1 MTHIVEA
8 RAAGPNLSSTT
19 LELIE
24 ESYDV
29 EEDIPGEENAITIN
43 NPKYIEYIGVGFYLS
58 GFLNADQWPYQPHS
72 SFDASST
79 NVQLGLNELVRKFPY
94 KQDTPPVGA
103 VEGATWYDG
112 DDNAYKLYLET
123 SPGTLEW
130 VTLAGTLQNSMT
142 SVNGGT
148 F

>member
-8 RAAGPNLSSTT
+8 REAGPNLSAT
-19 LELIE
+19 LVEVVE
-24 ESYDV
+24 DSYDV
-29 EEDIPGEENAITIN
+29 TIDSDEAITIN
-43 NPKYIEYIGVGFYLS
+43 NPKAIEYIGVGFYLS
-58 GFLNADQWPYQPHS
+58 GFLNASQWPYQPHS
-72 SFDASST
+72 RFDSSAT
-79 NVQLGLNELVRKFPY
+79 NVQLGINELVKKFPF

-103 VEGATWYDG
+103 VEGDTWYDG
-112 DDNAYKLYLET
+112 DDNSFKLYLET

>member
-8 RAAGPNLSSTT
+8 REGGPNLSAM
-19 LELIE
+19 LVEAIGD
-24 ESYDV
+24 SYEV
-29 EEDIPGEENAITIN
+29 AVDIPGEVGAITLN
-43 NPKYIEYIGVGFYLS
+43 NPKYVEYVGLGFYLS
-58 GFLNADQWPYQPHS
+58 GFLNANQWPYQPHS
-72 SFDASST
+72 SFDSDAT
-79 NVQLGLNELVRKFPY
+79 TVQLGINELVKKFPF

-103 VEGATWYDG
+103 IEGDTWYEG
-112 DDNAYKLYLET
+112 DDNSFKLYLET

-142 SVNGGT
+142 SINGGT